1 MVVGSTV
8 AADVLHPLKTFL
20 VFENEKRREKHIC
33 QMLGDYFFLIINR
46 GYVSVLDKGSVV

>member
-8 AADVLHPLKTFL
+8 AADVLHPLKTLL

-33 QMLGDYFFLIINR
+33 QILGDYFFLIINP
-46 GYVSVLDKGSVV
+46 GYVSVLDKGSAV